1 MDFKTVAKF
10 GNCLSKD
17 YAESFFRLLVDYRD
31 ISASE
36 AASWLNLHINTAKEF
51 LESLTSVNLVDK
63 KEVYE
68 GKRPYFRYSMT
79 ASRISIDLDLS
90 LLKRPEPLQESES
103 KIREAKAANARF
115 ITARNGA
122 SISSI
127 AVWTGKGRSRNE
139 RRINLTAAQGLFLF
153 HLPFPDGEALTVTEI
168 IKRGDIERELMPEIQ
183 DILELLR
190 QYEVIEQ
197 SSE

>member
-1 MDFKTVAKF
+1 M
-10 GNCLSKD
+10 
-17 YAESFFRLLVDYRD
+17 
-31 ISASE
+31 
-36 AASWLNLHINTAKEF
+36 
-51 LESLTSVNLVDK
+51 NLVDK

-103 KIREAKAANARF
+103 RIREAKAANARF

-139 RRINLTAAQGLFLF
+139 RRINLTATQGLFLF
-153 HLPFPDGEALTVTEI
+153 HLPFPDGEALSVAEI
-168 IKRGDIERELMPEIQ
+168 IKKADIERELTPEIQ

>member
-1 MDFKTVAKF
+1 MDFKTAAKL

-90 LLKRPEPLQESES
+90 LLKRPDPLQESES

-139 RRINLTAAQGLFLF
+139 RRINLTAVQGLFLF
-153 HLPFPDGEALTVTEI
+153 HLPFPDGEALTVKQI
-168 IKRGDIERELMPEIQ
+168 MKKAGIERELTPEIQ